1 MPRLPVAD
9 VPIAADA
16 RLQDVAA
23 SAIAAA
29 LARHG
34 GNVSAAARAL
44 GVSRNTIYRKM
55 PAAGPDACHTD
66 ER

>member
-1 MPRLPVAD
+1 PVAAD
-9 VPIAADA
+9 PFAAGDA

-23 SAIAAA
+23 CAIAAA

-55 PAAGPDACHTD
+55 PSAGTAPLRTD
-66 ER
+66 EH